1 MERALRDRGDEVW
14 LSVRAKP
21 RGGRSALGEVVAAR
35 GALEV
40 RIGAPPVDGA
50 ANEELLRFLAREVL
64 KVPLSA
70 VSLQSGATGRD
81 KVVSIRGLSCAEVRE
96 RLERAR

>member
-1 MERALRDRGDEVW
+1 MDRALRDQGDEVW
-14 LSVRAKP
+14 LAVRAKP
-21 RGGRSALGEVVAAR
+21 RGGRSALGEVIAGR

-50 ANEELLRFLAREVL
+50 ANEELLRFLARDVL
-64 KVPLSA
+64 RVP
-70 VSLQSGATGRD
+70 VSSLALRSGAGGRD
-81 KVVSIRGLSCAEVRE
+81 KVVAIRGLTRAEARA